1 MVDND
6 NNSGGNHQW
15 SLVGRQSHCLFRY
28 TIAGA
33 LLHQRAVHDVN
44 FVSKASWIVTPIVAA
59 VEQAS
64 QSENHKIFDPN
75 RKPSPSEVNPLSHI
89 PKVSP
94 IVHYFL
100 NTNAYL
106 GLV

>member
-1 MVDND
+1 MITTVEATT
-6 NNSGGNHQW
+6 SGVW
-15 SLVGRQSHCLFRY
+15 LAGRVTANLDKP
-28 TIAGA
+28 IAGA

-44 FVSKASWIVTPIVAA
+44 FVSKASWIVTLIVAA

-64 QSENHKIFDPN
+64 QSENNKIFDPN
-75 RKPSPSEVNPLSHI
+75 SKPSPSEVNPLSHI